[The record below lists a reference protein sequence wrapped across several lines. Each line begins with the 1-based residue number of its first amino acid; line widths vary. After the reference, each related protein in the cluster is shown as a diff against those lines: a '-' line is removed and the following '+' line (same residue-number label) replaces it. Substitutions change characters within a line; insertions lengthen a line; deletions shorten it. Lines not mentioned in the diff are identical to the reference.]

1 MKKKTVLMFSL
12 LCALLLF
19 AVSPVWG
26 EAGSGDVLVIFK
38 AEEGVKVTAAS
49 VTEGREAFRTASVAA
64 SLGGRV
70 TASYAH
76 LSEAGGASFVRIQSE
91 TETDEALIEKLRAR
105 PDVLAA
111 SSNYRFHLAATP
123 NDPGYGEAWGL
134 PAVKAPS
141 AWDTATGSNSVYVAV
156 LDSGIAYQHEDLA
169 GNFETEGYSRN
180 FSGNTAGDNNYDDY
194 NKHGSHV
201 AGIIGAVGNNG
212 VGVTGINWK
221 TKLISVRAF
230 DASGASASDL
240 SEVTAA
246 LDYIVQLL
254 KDNPSLNLAA
264 INMSLETYLPTS
276 PSGMT
281 KDVFHY
287 AMKTLNDLNRCLIVV
302 AAGNSG
308 IEVGVPASSGNN
320 KDKYVYPA
328 SLPDLSNMLVVAA
341 VNSSLE
347 IATAKDFS
355 GGSNWS
361 ASNVHLAAPGVNILS
376 TVRNNGYQTMTGTSM
391 ATPYVAGAAALLRS
405 VFPSATTSQLR
416 TALLEGATTRSGL
429 SSYVAGGRLLNIDGA
444 MKVLNSGKTPP
455 TDAAAVKIDE
465 TASTKTS
472 NGYST
477 VVVKISSG
485 GISPQVGA
493 LFYVWL
499 KQTTATNYV
508 RYWTKVVT
516 QGQLDISVSE
526 LKSMSEV
533 STAASISTGAYD
545 ILYQSADGTF
555 SGKITDVQLAGEN
568 GGSGGSSGGGGC
580 NAAVWPC
587 GVLLALVWLKGKRAR
602 IR

>member
-1 MKKKTVLMFSL
+1 M
-12 LCALLLF
+12 
-19 AVSPVWG
+19 
-26 EAGSGDVLVIFK
+26 LVVFK
-38 AEEGVKVTAAS
+38 AEEGAKVTAAS
-49 VTEGREAFRTASVAA
+49 VTGGREAFRTASVAA

-105 PDVLAA
+105 PDVVAV
-111 SSNYRFHLAATP
+111 SPNYKFHLAATP
-123 NDPGYGEAWGL
+123 NDPRYGEAWGL
-134 PAVKAPS
+134 PAVNAPS

-180 FSGNTAGDNNYDDY
+180 FSGNTAGDNNYDDV

-212 VGVTGINWK
+212 VGVTGVNWK

-230 DASGASASDL
+230 DASGLSKADL

-246 LDYIVQLL
+246 LDYIVQFL

-264 INMSLETYLPTS
+264 VNMSLETYLPTS

-320 KDKYVYPA
+320 KGKYVYPA
-328 SLPDLSNMLVVAA
+328 SFPDLSNMLVVAA

-355 GGSNWS
+355 YGSNWS
-361 ASNVHLAAPGVNILS
+361 ASKVHLAAPGVNILS
-376 TVRNNGYQTMTGTSM
+376 TVRDNKYGAISGTSM
-391 ATPYVAGAAALLRS
+391 ATPYVTGAAALLRS
-405 VFPSATTSQLR
+405 AFPNATTDQLR

-444 MKVLNSGKTPP
+444 LKVLSSEEPP
-455 TDAAAVKIDE
+455 TDAPAVNIDE

-485 GISPQVGA
+485 GNSPQVGA

-499 KQTTATNYV
+499 KQTTAANYV

-568 GGSGGSSGGGGC
+568 GGSGSGGGGGGGC
-580 NAAVWPC
+580 SAAVWPC

>member
-1 MKKKTVLMFSL
+1 
-12 LCALLLF
+12 
-19 AVSPVWG
+19 
-26 EAGSGDVLVIFK
+26 
-38 AEEGVKVTAAS
+38 
-49 VTEGREAFRTASVAA
+49 
-64 SLGGRV
+64 
-70 TASYAH
+70 
-76 LSEAGGASFVRIQSE
+76 
-91 TETDEALIEKLRAR
+91 
-105 PDVLAA
+105 
-111 SSNYRFHLAATP
+111 
-123 NDPGYGEAWGL
+123 
-134 PAVKAPS
+134 
-141 AWDTATGSNSVYVAV
+141 
-156 LDSGIAYQHEDLA
+156 
-169 GNFETEGYSRN
+169 
-180 FSGNTAGDNNYDDY
+180 
-194 NKHGSHV
+194 
-201 AGIIGAVGNNG
+201 
-212 VGVTGINWK
+212 
-221 TKLISVRAF
+221 SVRAF

-264 INMSLETYLPTS
+264 VNMSLETYLPTS

-320 KDKYVYPA
+320 KGKYVYPA
-328 SLPDLSNMLVVAA
+328 SFSDLSNMLVVAA

-355 GGSNWS
+355 YGSNWS
-361 ASNVHLAAPGVNILS
+361 ASKVHLAAPGVNILS
-376 TVRNNGYQTMTGTSM
+376 TVRDNKYGAISGTSM
-391 ATPYVAGAAALLRS
+391 ATPYVTGAAALLRS
-405 VFPSATTSQLR
+405 AFPNATTDQLR

-444 MKVLNSGKTPP
+444 LKVLSSEEPP
-455 TDAAAVKIDE
+455 TDAPAVNIDE

-485 GISPQVGA
+485 GNSPQVGA

-499 KQTTATNYV
+499 KQTTAANYV

-580 NAAVWPC
+580 SAAVWPC